1 MTAARPFTATMDDA
15 LDHLRLIQWLSPAFP
30 IGGFAYSQG
39 LEQAITDGAVS
50 DAASLRDWVLS
61 VLTHGSGR
69 MDAILLAHA
78 RAPETDIDALADL
91 ARAYAGSAER
101 AQEMADQG
109 RAFGQTIAA
118 MTGVAQPPLPYA
130 VAVGH
135 ATRALA
141 IQTPQVL
148 ALFLQGLAG
157 QLIAAAVKFVPLGQT
172 TGQQVLADLGPA
184 LLAQAETCATEPLS
198 ALGSACFGAEL
209 AQMQHQTLDVRI
221 FRS

>member
-1 MTAARPFTATMDDA
+1 MADT
-15 LDHLRLIQWLSPAFP
+15 LDHLRLTQWLSPAFP

-39 LEQAITDGAVS
+39 LEQAITDGAVA

-78 RAPETDIDALADL
+78 RDPDTDIDALADL
-91 ARAYAGSAER
+91 ARAYAGSVER

-109 RAFGQTIAA
+109 RAFGQTIA
-118 MTGVAQPPLPYA
+118 TLLDSPQPPLPYG
-130 VAVGH
+130 VAVGF
-135 ATRALA
+135 ATRQLKVD
-141 IQTPQVL
+141 TPRVVL
-148 ALFLQGLAG
+148 LFLQGLAA

-172 TGQQVLADLGPA
+172 TGQKVLADLGPH
-184 LLAQAETCATEPLS
+184 LVTLAETYATEPLC
-198 ALGSACFGAEL
+198 ALGTASFGADL
-209 AQMQHQTLDVRI
+209 AQMRHETMEVRI

>member
-1 MTAARPFTATMDDA
+1 MAET
-15 LDHLRLIQWLSPAFP
+15 LDQLRLIQWLSPAFP

-39 LEQAITDGAVS
+39 LEQAITDGAVT
-50 DAASLRDWVLS
+50 DAASLKAWILA

-78 RAPETDIDALADL
+78 RAPETDIAALADL
-91 ARAYAGSAER
+91 ARAYAGSFER

-118 MTGVAQPPLPYA
+118 LLGAVQPPLPYA

-135 ATRALA
+135 ATRQLLVE
-141 IQTPQVL
+141 TPHVL
-148 ALFLQGLAG
+148 LLFLQGLAG
-157 QLIAAAVKFVPLGQT
+157 QLVAAAVKFVPLGQT

-184 LLAQAETCATEPLS
+184 LVALAETCATEPLA
-198 ALGSACFGAEL
+198 ALGSGSFGADL
-209 AQMQHQTLDVRI
+209 AQMRHETLEVRI